1 MQGHLML
8 KFTARAL
15 LSAALINLFAVGAAS
30 AQIRIGQT
38 TGITGPVAAAVK
50 EINLGA
56 TLYLDSVNSD
66 GGIAGQQIELV
77 TLDDQNQA
85 PVTAQNAKKLID
97 DPKVMA
103 LFLNRGTPHAQ
114 AMLKL
119 LEEGRIV
126 LLAPSTGAMALHKPV
141 NPWVFNVRA
150 TYQREAEHVVRHLGM
165 GGLERVGICYVDDS
179 FGLDGLQGALKPY
192 VESGSKPD
200 AADRKT
206 PALSEPIDK
215 FKPDYSQCVAKTL
228 AAKPLGLLLI
238 GTPVSVSAGVKALR
252 AAGSLTTV
260 ATLSNNAAQGF
271 IDALGENKAGVIVSQ
286 VFPGER
292 RLASPMIAE
301 AARLANAK
309 GIKQL
314 TPAMIEGFAASKVL
328 VAALK
333 RAASSKE
340 GVTRLSIKR
349 ALESFNHLDIGG
361 GLGGTELSY
370 SSSDHSGLDYV
381 DTSII
386 SADGTFRR

>member
-1 MQGHLML
+1 MT

-15 LSAALINLFAVGAAS
+15 CVVAALLNLFAVTTAS

-38 TGITGPVAAAVK
+38 TGVTGPVAAAVK
-50 EINLGA
+50 EINQGA
-56 TLYLDSVNSD
+56 NLYIDYVNAE
-66 GGIAGQQIELV
+66 GGVAGQQIELV

-85 PVTAQNAKKLID
+85 PITAQNAKKLID
-97 DPKVMA
+97 DPKVVA

-126 LLAPSTGAMALHKPV
+126 LLAPSTGAMVLHKPV

-150 TYQREAEHVVRHLGM
+150 TYQREADHVVRHLGM

-179 FGLDGLQGALKPY
+179 FGLDGLQGALKPFM
-192 VESGSKPD
+192 ETGSKPE
-200 AADRKT
+200 ADRKT

-215 FKPDYSQCVAKTL
+215 FKPDYSKCVAKTL

-238 GTPVSVSAGVKALR
+238 GTPVSVAAGVKALR
-252 AAGSLTTV
+252 EAGSLVTV
-260 ATLSNNAAQGF
+260 ATLSNNAALGF
-271 IDALGENKAGVIVSQ
+271 IDALGEQKAGVIVSQ

-301 AARLANAK
+301 AARLATSK

-328 VAALK
+328 VTALK
-333 RAASSKE
+333 KAAGSKE
-340 GVTRLSIKR
+340 GVTRASIKR

-370 SSSDHSGLDYV
+370 SATDHSGLDYV
-381 DTSII
+381 DISII
-386 SADGTFRR
+386 SADGSFRR